1 MERATD
7 GTEGD
12 PPVGH
17 PDDGHHGPH
26 LDIPTHRTRWLWIA
40 TGVCGVLAAIA
51 ILLLWPSGSGALDD
65 PLLLDADPVDAEV
78 VGVDLGACSFS
89 PLDRCVVAR
98 FELSGGFG
106 AGEIGVLEEPAPGQ
120 LDVGDRIRV
129 IWFDDIDGD
138 RVYSLYDYQ
147 RDTPLLVLALMF
159 AGAVV
164 IFGRWRGLGALVGLA
179 ASLAILVWFTLPA
192 ILGGSDPVTI
202 AIVSASVIA
211 FITLF
216 LAHGPE
222 PSTAVALLATLASL
236 AITAALAAVF
246 VSAAQFSGMTDDST
260 FLLSGLAG
268 GIDPRGIL
276 LAGIVIGA
284 LGVLDDVTVTQVSA
298 VWQLKAVRP
307 DLSAAE
313 LVGPA
318 LRIGR
323 DHISSTVNTLFLAYA
338 GTSLPLL
345 LLFTSADQ
353 GFGNVITRELVATE
367 VVRALVGSIGLV
379 ASVPIST
386 WLAATV
392 VSGVS
397 PAAD

>member
-1 MERATD
+1 M
-7 GTEGD
+7 
-12 PPVGH
+12 
-17 PDDGHHGPH
+17 DDAHDEPLGHHAPP
-26 LDIPTHRTRWLWIA
+26 LDLVGERTRWLWIA
-40 TGVCGVLAAIA
+40 TAVCAGLVVVAG
-51 ILLLWPSGSGALDD
+51 LLLWPSGADSFDD
-65 PLLLDADPVDAEV
+65 PLLLAADPVDAEV
-78 VGVDLGACSFS
+78 IGVDLAACSFS
-89 PLDRCVVAR
+89 PLDRCAIAR
-98 FELSGGFG
+98 FELSGGVDV
-106 AGEIGVLEEPAPGQ
+106 GVIEEPVPGR
-120 LDVGDRIRV
+120 LGVGDRIRV
-129 IWFDDIDGD
+129 VWFDDVAGERI
-138 RVYSLYDYQ
+138 YSLFDYQ
-147 RDTPLLVLALMF
+147 RSTPLLVLVVLF

-164 IFGRWRGLGALVGLA
+164 AFGRWRGLGALVGLA

-192 ILGGSDPVTI
+192 VLDGSDPVLV
-202 AIVSASVIA
+202 AVVSASAIA
-211 FITLF
+211 LVTLF

-236 AITAALAAVF
+236 AITAVLASLF
-246 VSAAQFSGMTDDST
+246 VSAARFTGMTDDST

-345 LLFTSADQ
+345 LLFTSAEQ
-353 GFGNVITRELVATE
+353 GFGDVITRELVATE

-392 VSGVS
+392 VAGSRPPNDG
-397 PAAD
+397 

>member
-1 MERATD
+1 VE
-7 GTEGD
+7 D
-12 PPVGH
+12 PHDEPI
-17 PDDGHHGPH
+17 GHHAPH
-26 LDIPTHRTRWLWIA
+26 LDLPTHRTRWLWIA
-40 TGVCGVLAAIA
+40 TGACAVLAVLAV
-51 ILLLWPSGSGALDD
+51 LLLWPSGQDSFDD

-78 VGVDLGACSFS
+78 LGVDLVACTFS
-89 PLDRCVVAR
+89 PLDRCTVAR
-98 FELSGGFG
+98 FELSGDEYR
-106 AGEIGVLEEPAPGQ
+106 GEMGTIEAEAPGQ
-120 LDVGDRIRV
+120 LDAGDRIRV
-129 IWFDDIDGD
+129 VWFDDIDGD
-138 RVYSLYDYQ
+138 RIYSLFDYQ
-147 RDTPLLVLALMF
+147 RDTPLLLLVALF

-164 IFGRWRGLGALVGLA
+164 VFGRWRGLGALVGLA

-192 ILGGSDPVTI
+192 ILDGTDPVVV
-202 AIVSASVIA
+202 AVVSASVIA
-211 FITLF
+211 LITLF

-236 AITAALAAVF
+236 AITAVLASVF
-246 VSAAQFSGMTDDST
+246 VSAARFTGMTDDST

-307 DLSAAE
+307 DLTAAE

-353 GFGNVITRELVATE
+353 GFGDVITRELVATE

-392 VSGVS
+392 VAGVS
-397 PAAD
+397 PRGDDR